1 MRGLDGLVSRVLIEC
16 CLEYTQME
24 KAMMALVL
32 ALPTS
37 QAQSLS
43 KASQDPIIAVS
54 FNQLMPVHLPFNF

>member
-1 MRGLDGLVSRVLIEC
+1 
-16 CLEYTQME
+16 
-24 KAMMALVL
+24 MMALVL

-43 KASQDPIIAVS
+43 KASQDPIIAVN